1 MTDEFTV
8 YMLLR
13 LPPGMFGETYV
24 ITTGTE
30 VSKGE
35 CDGEYYILTQRPQE
49 ALRSRAFHFSGNSL
63 PAELGVVD
71 SKFAQAEA
79 LRQSELDLFLLLEAR
94 AAELGRPDL
103 ACLPFELQQRTSP
116 FVGCWMH
123 GRFVEQLKVI
133 NRTSR
138 CPALVRYLDLL
149 QQVSIIRQ
157 A

>member
-1 MTDEFTV
+1 MSAVTHGYTI

-30 VSKGE
+30 VAKGE

-49 ALRSRAFHFSGNSL
+49 ALHSRAFRISGNSL

-71 SKFAQAEA
+71 STFAQAEA

-94 AAELGRPDL
+94 AAEL
-103 ACLPFELQQRTSP
+103 
-116 FVGCWMH
+116 
-123 GRFVEQLKVI
+123 
-133 NRTSR
+133 
-138 CPALVRYLDLL
+138 
-149 QQVSIIRQ
+149 
-157 A
+157 